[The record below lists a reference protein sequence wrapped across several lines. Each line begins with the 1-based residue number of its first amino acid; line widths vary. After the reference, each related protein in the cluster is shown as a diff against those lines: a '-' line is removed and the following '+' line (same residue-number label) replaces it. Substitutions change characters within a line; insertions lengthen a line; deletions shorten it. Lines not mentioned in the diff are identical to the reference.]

1 MKKFYA
7 ERAMT
12 CCCLMLLLC
21 SNVFTGY
28 AQAMASNTVHLKRS
42 NRIQLPTESRMDLKI
57 AIDAIKKQFN
67 ISIAYKQGLLEN
79 KSIPAEQMENKIFS
93 DPNAALTQTLTGT
106 QLSFNKISESQYIIV
121 EMKSGDLYADVIKG
135 KVTSGTD
142 NVPLIG
148 ATVYIKGTKTGAS
161 TDVNGAFALTVP
173 DGMKG
178 KPLTL
183 TVASVGYAPQEIV
196 VTDFTAPLN
205 IKLEESS
212 SKLNEVVVTAL
223 GIKRDT
229 KSLGYSLT
237 EVKGSEFT
245 QARENNLANA
255 LTGKV
260 AGVNASGLSTGPG
273 GSSRVIIR
281 GNGSFNGNNQP
292 LYVVNGMPIDN
303 NVPGGEATTNT
314 LGNNVDRGDGISSI
328 NPDDIE
334 SITVLK
340 GGTAAALYGS
350 RASNGVILITTK
362 KGKMQ
367 KGVGIEYNTTFT
379 LEKAI
384 NDNDYQYEYGQGLN
398 GVKPMTQAD
407 AIATGRLSFGAR
419 IDGSDYVAADGLT
432 HPYSAQKNNIK
443 NFYSTGTNFT
453 NTIAFTGG
461 NEGTTY
467 RLSISD
473 LNSKGIIETTRF
485 KRQTANLNIN
495 TKINDKL
502 RVEGLAQYNLERG
515 FNRTLA
521 GDALGNPNWT
531 PYEVANTADVR
542 WLAPGFDANGNQTPW
557 NDAPIATNGYFVK
570 NKYEENDTKNRFIGQ
585 GSITYDVVKNFS
597 LKGVISRD
605 FYNYN
610 YTFVLPTGDLYIP
623 KGQYSGIKSDVSET
637 NALLT
642 GNYKTRINDE
652 IGISVLG
659 GVNSRRFEN
668 KQISMDGLTFT
679 IPYFYSYSNLATS
692 STTPR
697 TDRIRTNSVFG
708 SADFDYKNLLFLT
721 YTARNDWFSTLSP
734 EDNSIL
740 YQSVGGSFVLSDALK
755 LPSSI
760 DLLRLRGS
768 WAQVGGGA
776 ADPYKINLTYSNVPS
791 SGQPLQNVTTINL
804 LNNITNKLLK
814 PYTSTT
820 YEGGMELKMLGGR
833 LGLDL
838 TYYNRKTTNDILN
851 AAISQTSGY
860 NNVILNVGE
869 LSNKGVEALFTGTP
883 VSSSAFSWNVS
894 YNVSYNK
901 SEVIKLVDGTSTF
914 QMANSVGNW
923 GYINQ
928 TVGSSYGTIVGTR
941 MLRNAAGQIVYDAAS
956 KRPVRTGLE
965 ELGDGVP
972 PLTMGLSNDFRYK
985 NFNLSVLVDG
995 KFGNK
1000 VFSVKEVYATRLGL
1014 LKSTLPGRENGLDL
1028 SGVDQAGNAFNA
1040 TIPVNELRAYYNDMR
1055 NYSELFVHDGSFIK
1069 LRQVIFSY
1077 NIPVNDIKMLK
1088 LQSASISFVARNLLT
1103 LYKKTD
1109 NFDPESSFTN
1119 GNAQGFESIGLPRTR
1134 TFGLNLMVK
1143 F

>member
-1 MKKFYA
+1 
-7 ERAMT
+7 
-12 CCCLMLLLC
+12 MLLFG
-21 SNVFTGY
+21 SSIFPGY
-28 AQAMASNTVHLKRS
+28 AQVIASNTVHLKKS
-42 NRIQLPTESRMDLKI
+42 NRIQLPSENRTGLKM
-57 AIDAIKKQFN
+57 AVEAIKKQFK
-67 ISIAYKQGLLEN
+67 ISIAYKEGILEN
-79 KSIPAEQMENKIFS
+79 KSIPTAQVENLVFT
-93 DPNAALTQTLTGT
+93 DPYEALKQTLNGT
-106 QLSFNKISESQYIIV
+106 TLDFSKISESQYIIT
-121 EMKSGDLYADVIKG
+121 EITSGNLFADVIKG
-135 KVTSGTD
+135 KITSGTD
-142 NVPLIG
+142 NLPLIG
-148 ATVYIKGTKTGAS
+148 ATVYIKGTKIGSS
-161 TDVNGAFALTVP
+161 TDANGMFALTVP
-173 DGMKG
+173 ENMKG

-183 TVASVGYAPQEIV
+183 TIASVGFTAQERVI
-196 VTDFTAPLN
+196 TDFSAPLN

-212 SKLNEVVVTAL
+212 NKLSEVVVTAL

-229 KSLGYSLT
+229 KSLGYALT

-303 NVPGGEATTNT
+303 SVPGGSATTT
-314 LGNNVDRGDGISSI
+314 GLGNNVDRGDGISSI

-398 GVKPMTQAD
+398 GIKPMTQAD
-407 AIATGRLSFGAR
+407 AIATGRLSFGAK

-432 HPYSAQKNNIK
+432 HSYSAQKDNIK

-473 LNSKGIIETTRF
+473 LDSKGIIETTKF

-495 TKINDKL
+495 SKISDKL

-531 PYEVANTADVR
+531 PYEVANTVDVR
-542 WLAPGFDANGNQTPW
+542 WLSPGFDANGNQTPW
-557 NDAPIATNGYFVK
+557 NDASIATNGYFVK
-570 NKYEENDTKNRFIGQ
+570 NKYQENDTKNRFIGQ

-597 LKGVISRD
+597 LKGVLSRD

-623 KGQYSGIKSDVSET
+623 NGQYSGIKSDVSET

-642 GNYKTRINDE
+642 GNYKTRIKDKF
-652 IGISVLG
+652 GISVLG

-668 KQISMDGLTFT
+668 KQLNMDGLTFT

-692 STTPR
+692 TTTPR
-697 TDRIRTNSVFG
+697 TERIRTNSIFG
-708 SADFDYKNLLFLT
+708 SADFDYNNLLFLT

-740 YQSVGGSFVLSDALK
+740 YQSVGGSFVLSDAVK

-760 DLLRLRGS
+760 DMLRLRGS

-791 SGQPLQNVTTINL
+791 SGQPLQNVT
-804 LNNITNKLLK
+804 LNPATLTNDITNRLLK

-820 YEGGMELKMLGGR
+820 YEGGMELKMLKGR

-851 AAISQTSGY
+851 AAISPTSGY

-883 VSSSAFSWNVS
+883 VSTSAFSWNVS

-901 SEVIKLVDGTSTF
+901 SEVIKLVEGTNTF
-914 QMANSVGNW
+914 QVANSVGNW

-941 MLRNAAGQIVYDAAS
+941 MLRNAQGQIVYDAAT
-956 KRPVRTGLE
+956 KRPVKTGLE

-985 NFNLSVLVDG
+985 NFNLNLLVDG

-1014 LKSTLPGRENGLDL
+1014 LKSTLPGRESGLAL

-1069 LRQVIFSY
+1069 LRQIILSY